1 MINKALYILIAMLFF
16 SPVFGKEKVLPE
28 TTQVIALTQLD
39 TALLNELLKGDHPE
53 IAVECKEGT
62 TIPVQFLQNTGL
74 FGVELAPNLTIK
86 VQKTC
91 YLRVIKK
98 SGYVS
103 FDLVGWESAKH
114 FFSGKSKVNL
124 KINMENQSLLVE
136 SELVPKSQIEDECE
150 DDEEN
155 WNWD

>member
-1 MINKALYILIAMLFF
+1 MINKALYILIAILFF

-28 TTQVIALTQLD
+28 TTEVIALTQLD
-39 TALLNELLKGDHPE
+39 TTLLNELLDGAHPD

-103 FDLVGWESAKH
+103 FDLDSWESAKH
-114 FFSGKSKVNL
+114 FFSGKPKVNL

-136 SELVPKSQIEDECE
+136 SDLIPSPQIEDE

-155 WNWD
+155 